1 MKKQEAFSDMHE
13 RARRLID
20 REQVE
25 GLTPEESRWLHD
37 HLAGCEA
44 CSACSSSTES
54 ALRALKSVS
63 VAVPPGLAS
72 STTLKVREEAAM
84 LRQRRAR
91 NLWLIAGCAASWMAG
106 VASAPLV
113 WRGCEWVGTA
123 LALPR
128 IVWELGFLSWW
139 LVPAAAV
146 GLVILWIRTRAE
158 GEDLN
163 GLLEAGRRSNKG

>member
-1 MKKQEAFSDMHE
+1 MKKHEAFSDMHE
-13 RARRLID
+13 EAQRLID

-63 VAVPPGLAS
+63 VAVPPGLAA
-72 STTLKVREEAAM
+72 STSLRVRENTEQM
-84 LRQRRAR
+84 KHRRAR
-91 NLWLIAGCAASWMAG
+91 NLWLIAGCTASWVAG

-113 WRGCEWVGTA
+113 WRMCEWVGTT

-139 LVPAAAV
+139 LVPAAAA
-146 GLVILWIRTRAE
+146 GLVLLWAQK
-158 GEDLN
+158 GVGCEDFN
-163 GLLEAGRRSNKG
+163 GLLETGRRSNKG